1 MSRLLLNQKPTMI
14 TKKKTQIS
22 GFVNFDI
29 PQKIQIIQSKRNA
42 VLLEQGKTKL
52 TMSDIINEACMA
64 LIKKEGV

>member
-1 MSRLLLNQKPTMI
+1 MTI
-14 TKKKTQIS
+14 KKKTQIS

-42 VLLEQGKTKL
+42 KLLEQGKDKL
-52 TMSDIINEACMA
+52 TMSDIINEAILA

>member
-1 MSRLLLNQKPTMI
+1 MI

-29 PQKIQIIQSKRNA
+29 PQKIQIIQAKRNA
-42 VLLEQGKTKL
+42 KLLEQGKTKL
-52 TMSDIINEACMA
+52 TMSDIINEAILA